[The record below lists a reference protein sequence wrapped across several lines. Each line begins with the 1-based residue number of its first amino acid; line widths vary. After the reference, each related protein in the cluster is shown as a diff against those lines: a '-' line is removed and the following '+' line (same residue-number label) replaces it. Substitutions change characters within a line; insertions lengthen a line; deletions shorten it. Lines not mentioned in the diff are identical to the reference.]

1 MTSLACYIRTLPA
14 FLIALTITLSFIS
27 QSRADELKILRFATY
42 ATERPS
48 EELRKMEP
56 FQKDVEL
63 GLRRRGVVARIDMRI
78 FPTYS
83 EANTAL
89 VAGEVDFVRF
99 GPASYVV
106 AKQRNPDLILLA
118 MEGHE
123 GKKHFSGVIIVRE
136 DSPIRTLADL
146 RGKKIAFGDP
156 TSTTGRYLSQG
167 ELIKAGV
174 LAKDLAAYDYL
185 GRHDKVVFAVASGAY
200 DAGAT
205 NEGTFDKY
213 AREKGLR
220 ELVRFPCPTQ
230 AWIARS
236 GLDAKT
242 VNALRET
249 LLAMKGPGLGYID
262 RNGFQAASDSDYDVL
277 RKAFKVAPS
286 FTD

>member
-1 MTSLACYIRTLPA
+1 MTFLARYARTLPA
-14 FLIALTITLSFIS
+14 FLLALASTLALTG
-27 QSRADELKILRFATY
+27 QSRADEPKILRFATY

-63 GLRRRGVVARIDMRI
+63 GLRRRGVAARIDVRI

-83 EANTAL
+83 EANSAL

-123 GKKHFSGVIIVRE
+123 GKKHFSGVIIVRD

-220 ELVRFPCPTQ
+220 ELLRYPCPTQ

-262 RNGFQAASDSDYDVL
+262 RNGFQAASDSDYDEL
-277 RKAFKVAPS
+277 RKAFKIAPS